1 MTIIIFDKYDKT
13 KIVQKNK
20 LINLKTYLIYFAQ
33 YLLHVKSISIIVYF
47 FSVQCKCCPLG
58 SAARAQPGL
67 AMALPLSLPLWL
79 CGIWVCRLAFGL
91 AHSSWP
97 GQARPSNSTNQHES
111 HTHNAARRHFLI
123 IYIVLLLL
131 QIFICRAPSTASFS
145 SCCRSCCCCCCHIG
159 HRQLSLY
166 CICFSAPLV

>member
-1 MTIIIFDKYDKT
+1 M
-13 KIVQKNK
+13 
-20 LINLKTYLIYFAQ
+20 
-33 YLLHVKSISIIVYF
+33 
-47 FSVQCKCCPLG
+47 QCKCCPLG

-67 AMALPLSLPLWL
+67 ALPLSLLLSL
-79 CGIWVCRLAFGL
+79 CVHLGLSPGIWPS
-91 AHSSWP
+91 HSSWP
-97 GQARPSNSTNQHES
+97 GQARPSNCSNQHES

-145 SCCRSCCCCCCHIG
+145 SCCSSCCCCWCCHIG

>member
-1 MTIIIFDKYDKT
+1 MLKVFQLLYIFS
-13 KIVQKNK
+13 QCS
-20 LINLKTYLIYFAQ
+20 A
-33 YLLHVKSISIIVYF
+33 
-47 FSVQCKCCPLG
+47 SVAHL
-58 SAARAQPGL
+58 AARLVPSL
-67 AMALPLSLPLWL
+67 AWLWRCLYL
-79 CGIWVCRLAFGL
+79 CLCRCVCIWVCRLAFGL

-97 GQARPSNSTNQHES
+97 GQGRPSNCSNQHES